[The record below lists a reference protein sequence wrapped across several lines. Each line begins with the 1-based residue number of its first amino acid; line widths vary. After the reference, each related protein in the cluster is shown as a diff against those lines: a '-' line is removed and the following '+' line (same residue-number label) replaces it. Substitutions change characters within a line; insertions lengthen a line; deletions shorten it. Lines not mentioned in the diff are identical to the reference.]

1 MSTSKKSSS
10 KKIEYVADKIN
21 KLQDIQYNRYILVM
35 EKKSKGVDSAKE
47 VFEYKKNFLAE
58 ERKKVVKNLMMSY
71 WLTIIQTLTKSIVVR
86 RKLRK
91 VRKLSR

>member
-35 EKKSKGVDSAKE
+35 EKKSKGADSAKE
-47 VFEYKKNFLAE
+47 VFEYKNFLAE

-71 WLTIIQTLTKSIVVR
+71 WLTII
-86 RKLRK
+86 
-91 VRKLSR
+91 

>member
-35 EKKSKGVDSAKE
+35 EKKSKGVDSAK
-47 VFEYKKNFLAE
+47 
-58 ERKKVVKNLMMSY
+58 
-71 WLTIIQTLTKSIVVR
+71 
-86 RKLRK
+86 
-91 VRKLSR
+91 